1 MQWPAPLT
9 PGSRV
14 ALVAPSRQVLPTEL
28 EPFFQF
34 CEAQRWQVVFEPE
47 DLYASDGF
55 FAGTDAHR
63 GKILQEMLDDARI
76 QAIWVVRGGHGSS
89 RIWPALRWE
98 GFRRYPKWV
107 IGFSDA
113 TPLLWG
119 AVFAG
124 VVALHGP
131 VAVQVPHRLTKAA
144 LDRLMGLLR
153 GEDLLPLRWRRQPW
167 HAWQKGTAEGYLL
180 GGNLSLLSTLVG
192 TSLDYRHF
200 GRPALLF
207 WEEVGE
213 YYYRLDRLLWHLRNA
228 GWLHQ
233 SRGLL
238 IGAHS
243 ALSDDEAR
251 PFSRTLREMVADV
264 TKDFGGPLAMG
275 VPVGHVAENYPL
287 PLGASGRFVVEEA
300 EALLSFLR
308 A

>member
-1 MQWPAPLT
+1 MQWPPPLV
-9 PGSRV
+9 PGSRI
-14 ALVAPSRQVLPTEL
+14 ALVAPSRQVLPAEL

-34 CEAQRWQVVFEPE
+34 CKAQRWQLVFEPAN
-47 DLYASDGF
+47 LYASDGF

-63 GKILQEMLDDARI
+63 RKILQEFLDDSRI
-76 QAIWVVRGGHGSS
+76 EAIWIVRGGHGSS

-119 AVFAG
+119 AVFQG

-144 LDRLMGLLR
+144 LERLINLLQ
-153 GEDLLPLRWRRQPW
+153 GKDLLPLRWRRQPW

-192 TSLDYRHF
+192 TPLDYHYF
-200 GRPALLF
+200 KKPALLF

-213 YYYRLDRLLWHLRNA
+213 YSYRLDRLLWHLRNA

-251 PFSRTLREMVADV
+251 PFSRTLREMVGDL
-264 TKDFGGPLAMG
+264 TKDFEGPVAMG
-275 VPVGHVAENYPL
+275 VPAGHVAENYPL
-287 PLGASGRFVVEEA
+287 PLGASSCFTVEEG